1 MFTHPPIAPAVEIAA
16 STCREGPSASCNRVI
31 RDVRVAG
38 PAPLTLGRPAG
49 IDPTDNLAWLT
60 PVIQATPLRGRT
72 VFASPAPKAGTSRS
86 QDFPRL
92 RRPIATLSQA
102 QAESG
107 TESG

>member
-72 VFASPAPKAGTSRS
+72 AVLRQPGPKRW
-86 QDFPRL
+86 DFPL
-92 RRPIATLSQA
+92 TPAAAPAHSN
-102 QAESG
+102 AEPSSG
-107 TESG
+107 